1 MKSIYKIL
9 KLSNFELIRFLRNKK
24 FVFIMSF
31 TIFAGIVSIAPDYYP
46 FHIIISSGR
55 GIYNSAWI
63 GIMMAIIINLFLFI
77 LGFIIIRH
85 NIEDDRNNGID
96 VFIDSSEITKNQY
109 ILYKHFS
116 KFIILIVISFILIFT
131 SGIMQIIR
139 GEDRNIDIIKLFW
152 PFLISSV
159 PTLYFLASVS
169 VLFEVVKILRRSLGN
184 LILFA
189 LWMVYSISIDPQPI
203 LDLFGMNYYF
213 RTVFKKSLIIIGNPK
228 IIDKYLVE
236 SINYSAE
243 FYVQRLIII
252 IVSVLCL
259 ILSMKFFKGLQSF
272 DVTRKNK
279 FEDLI
284 EKNLFKEKNKNF
296 RFEGIKSIFK
306 MNRIKFNFIEM
317 YKGELRIILKK
328 SYILFIL
335 TVFFSILNIERF
347 NITTYYISLFLG
359 MIYISEIGS
368 REYYTGI
375 QKILY
380 SSYNFTLRQFLS
392 LYSASFTV
400 LTFAYSGILIKFLAE
415 GNYRSIVSVFISEI
429 IIISVIYIFGIILRN
444 TNFLEIILFF
454 ISYILMECGL
464 RITDEI
470 YKIHGI
476 LYLTIIFVLVSF
488 IIRSIQVKL
497 YKK

>member
-1 MKSIYKIL
+1 
-9 KLSNFELIRFLRNKK
+9 
-24 FVFIMSF
+24 
-31 TIFAGIVSIAPDYYP
+31 
-46 FHIIISSGR
+46 
-55 GIYNSAWI
+55 
-63 GIMMAIIINLFLFI
+63 
-77 LGFIIIRH
+77 
-85 NIEDDRNNGID
+85 
-96 VFIDSSEITKNQY
+96 
-109 ILYKHFS
+109 
-116 KFIILIVISFILIFT
+116 
-131 SGIMQIIR
+131 
-139 GEDRNIDIIKLFW
+139 
-152 PFLISSV
+152 
-159 PTLYFLASVS
+159 
-169 VLFEVVKILRRSLGN
+169 
-184 LILFA
+184 
-189 LWMVYSISIDPQPI
+189 
-203 LDLFGMNYYF
+203 
-213 RTVFKKSLIIIGNPK
+213 
-228 IIDKYLVE
+228 
-236 SINYSAE
+236 
-243 FYVQRLIII
+243 
-252 IVSVLCL
+252 
-259 ILSMKFFKGLQSF
+259 KFFKGFQSF